1 MKTMRTIAQI
11 TADLAA
17 HDTIEITDNNDDQ
30 WFAEDDAL
38 ISELSSAEVQLV
50 AAEKRYSAALADKD
64 NEGFT
69 NECVDYEN
77 ASHVKDQNTVE
88 FWEAMLSSLKAGV
101 EIRKEEA

>member
-1 MKTMRTIAQI
+1 MRTIAQI
-11 TADLAA
+11 NADIAA
-17 HDTIEITDNNDDQ
+17 HDTIENKDDQ

-38 ISELSSAEVQLV
+38 ISELSSAEVLLV

-64 NEGFT
+64 NDGFT

-88 FWEAMLSSLKAGV
+88 FWEAMLSSLEAGV